1 MGSAPASAA
10 RGTRALC
17 TLHRPSSSLST
28 NSTRPLQA
36 MSPAPTSA
44 APPTATDHATR
55 TEWSIPPCD
64 EAAAFDPP
72 AAAPD
77 DEAAGVLADVLL
89 PIPDIV
95 DDAADDGLIDEAMP
109 DELDALL
116 GARTSQDRSPFGKPA
131 TPYLDAT
138 DSDAEVGC
146 AETAVVAPAPA
157 TLYGQRVRA
166 RLDQWR
172 ESARDGRG
180 GDVGQARRRAGQR
193 RRHSARE
200 RQGLALA
207 VREECKD
214 LLPASPSTHA
224 WHARRGGLGDVPRRQ
239 RPAQPAA

>member
-1 MGSAPASAA
+1 MVDTAVRRGRRVRPA
-10 RGTRALC
+10 C
-17 TLHRPSSSLST
+17 
-28 NSTRPLQA
+28 
-36 MSPAPTSA
+36 
-44 APPTATDHATR
+44 
-55 TEWSIPPCD
+55 C
-64 EAAAFDPP
+64 
-72 AAAPD
+72 APD